1 MLHASLV
8 ERLGQQVRV
17 VEETDGAPKVRS
29 LLYLPTNLG
38 WSRAE
43 ILAGAGLPVFRE
55 GA

>member
-29 LLYLPTNLG
+29 VPYLPTNLG
-38 WSRAE
+38 WSREE